1 MRTRTKLIPAF
12 LCALFG
18 LLLFLP
24 TSSAQG
30 AVATAASIEL
40 SSDSFLEGSPVT
52 IRVYDVTAAG
62 ASFQVYFTY
71 DASGTDTIEA
81 KSAYAN
87 ISVDLATNE
96 DEWVRTMIF
105 ESPTAGAY
113 IRVHVAGSAGEV
125 SSDLDA
131 AQCDA
136 TDVEDLLPTDLII
149 TIGVALMIILIIVS
163 IVVGLARKGSRR

>member
-1 MRTRTKLIPAF
+1 MPVF
-12 LCALFG
+12 MFALLSLF
-18 LLLFLP
+18 LFLP
-24 TSSAQG
+24 TSSVQG
-30 AVATAASIEL
+30 AAATAASIEL

-52 IRVYDVTAAG
+52 IRVYDVVASG

-71 DASGTDTIEA
+71 DASGTDTLETKA
-81 KSAYAN
+81 SYAN

-96 DEWVRTMIF
+96 DEWVRTMVF
-105 ESPTAGAY
+105 EAPTAGAY
-113 IRVHVAGSAGEV
+113 IRVHVTDRDWNQTE
-125 SSDLDA
+125 LDS

-149 TIGVALMIILIIVS
+149 TIGVALMIILIIVG